1 MSTLTAS
8 APIIAPRRPRSGA
21 RALGAARQGAPVKV
35 GSATPARHPR
45 PHSLANPAAASSLR
59 LTRRGRLVILLM
71 LVAVGV
77 VVSLTVTSS
86 GSASAT
92 AEHAPVQYVTVAP
105 GDTLW
110 SIAGDVSPGADP
122 RDTVADI
129 IELNALNGSTVQA
142 GQRIAVP
149 LGR

>member
-8 APIIAPRRPRSGA
+8 APIIAPRRTRSGV
-21 RALGAARQGAPVKV
+21 RALGAARQGAPVMA
-35 GSATPARHPR
+35 GSAAPR
-45 PHSLANPAAASSLR
+45 RRLRPESFANPAATSSLR
-59 LTRRGRLVILLM
+59 LTRRGRLVILL
-71 LVAVGV
+71 LLLAVGV

-86 GSASAT
+86 GSATAT

-110 SIAGDVSPGADP
+110 SIAGDVSPNADP

-149 LGR
+149 QGR